1 MALAFRASHVFR
13 STLATVSAL
22 CRSFIATSIVNS
34 SYSFW
39 FGMDHCTGN
48 WCTPDNVAHAIRL
61 FIIPS
66 ASTRTTE
73 LLSSHEERIVQDC
86 NWMWIHSGKHIMAFE
101 RRDWLHTILISERWL
116 YTICRTS
123 QPCLPKWSLAARRSS
138 SIYEYI
144 PTMSILSMET
154 Y

>member
-1 MALAFRASHVFR
+1 
-13 STLATVSAL
+13 
-22 CRSFIATSIVNS
+22 
-34 SYSFW
+34 
-39 FGMDHCTGN
+39 MDHCTGN

-123 QPCLPKWSLAARRSS
+123 QPCLPKKQPDVARQYMNTYLQCPYSQWRPIESYTFLSRGLARTSRPYLPRKYGFNCA
-138 SIYEYI
+138 
-144 PTMSILSMET
+144 
-154 Y
+154 